1 MIFQE
6 IQPMNTLPKS
16 ITAHFFTDSA
26 HYYALKRHW
35 SALMNSQRKHQ
46 LAASHHMLY
55 LALCGKDWR
64 TAFTPI
70 SNPRKLANGA
80 FYNWELFRSLAALHN
95 PLHED
100 ETLALFDGLITP
112 DMLHKV
118 SVYLPD

>member
-1 MIFQE
+1 M
-6 IQPMNTLPKS
+6 LVGRVV
-16 ITAHFFTDSA
+16 DS
-26 HYYALKRHW
+26 
-35 SALMNSQRKHQ
+35 NSTCSGFG
-46 LAASHHMLY
+46 SH

-80 FYNWELFRSLAALHN
+80 FYNWELFRALAALHN

-112 DMLHKV
+112 DMLRKV
-118 SVYLPD
+118 SAYMPDLNPYIFKAEAFSD